1 MKINASIKACKEYIQ
16 KVSSQNEEIS
26 QNLSFYV
33 PCYYVPLYTKKSGM
47 FNNEI
52 KDLNLYYS
60 NIYNPFYANSCG
72 GLDIGIENFL
82 VDFVNHTK
90 PNVIISG
97 NSIYNIIGNDLEG
110 TIQEKSSNWLKQ
122 KKGIFSADILFD
134 NIKSNSFD
142 LIETF
147 AYEILNSLRKYN
159 NISKATVT
167 IHKPNSPL
175 KELVEDISVT
185 ASEEF

>member
-1 MKINASIKACKEYIQ
+1 MPLTIQ
-16 KVSSQNEEIS
+16 IEGI
-26 QNLSFYV
+26 
-33 PCYYVPLYTKKSGM
+33 
-47 FNNEI
+47 
-52 KDLNLYYS
+52 NLY
-60 NIYNPFYANSCG
+60 G
-72 GLDIGIENFL
+72 THGLYE
-82 VDFVNHTK
+82 
-90 PNVIISG
+90 
-97 NSIYNIIGNDLEG
+97 
-110 TIQEKSSNWLKQ
+110 QEK
-122 KKGIFSADILFD
+122 KKGQEFRIDLQIELRENILNFENYKSESFD
-134 NIKSNSFD
+134 NSVNYENLVNEVINVSDNNSFD

>member
-1 MKINASIKACKEYIQ
+1 M
-16 KVSSQNEEIS
+16 
-26 QNLSFYV
+26 
-33 PCYYVPLYTKKSGM
+33 PL
-47 FNNEI
+47 
-52 KDLNLYYS
+52 
-60 NIYNPFYANSCG
+60 
-72 GLDIGIENFL
+72 
-82 VDFVNHTK
+82 
-90 PNVIISG
+90 
-97 NSIYNIIGNDLEG
+97 
-110 TIQEKSSNWLKQ
+110 TIQVEGINVYGTHGVYEQEK
-122 KKGIFSADILFD
+122 KKGQEFRIDLQIELRENILNFD
-134 NIKSNSFD
+134 NYKSESFDNSVNYENLVNEVINVSDNNSFD